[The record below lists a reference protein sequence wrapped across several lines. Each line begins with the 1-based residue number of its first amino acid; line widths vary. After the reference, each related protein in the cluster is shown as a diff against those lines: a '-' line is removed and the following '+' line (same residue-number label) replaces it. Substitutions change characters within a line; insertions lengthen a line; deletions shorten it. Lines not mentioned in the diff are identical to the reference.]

1 MRICELREKEVIN
14 VCDGERIGFVEDMI
28 FDLCKGC
35 ISHIVVPKNC
45 KFMGIFGKE
54 EEYIIDLRC
63 ICQIGNDIILVEM
76 PPEKKQNFFFLFHLF
91 LPSDR
96 IVPPLSPFSQ
106 KENAFY

>member
-14 VCDGERIGFVEDMI
+14 VCDGERLGFVEDMI

-63 ICQIGNDIILVEM
+63 ICQVGNDIILVEM
-76 PPEKKQNFFFLFHLF
+76 PPEKKNKIFVKNNFTT
-91 LPSDR
+91 R
-96 IVPPLSPFSQ
+96 RFSIMI
-106 KENAFY
+106 KEEIIEKRLLG